1 MQIIQPSDYSSTHY
15 YTHPHPSSKFH
26 LEVTLKSAL
35 EWEQK
40 TQCWDIY
47 TLVSHFSH
55 YRI

>member
-15 YTHPHPSSKFH
+15 YTHPSPKFH

-55 YRI
+55 HRI